1 MLNTKYYPLA
11 QRLLHWAIAFCIL
24 FMLFTVFLRLNWM
37 NKNEVAS
44 IIDDGLKGINANVAH
59 DDTVKIAK
67 HIRRP
72 MWDWHV
78 YIGYVLI
85 GLFALRM
92 ILFTIVKG
100 TLKNEDV
107 KKSFKETTRI
117 WVYRIF
123 YFLLGG
129 ILLTGF
135 LIVKG
140 PDSIH
145 KTMEEIHEYALYIVL
160 VFVLLHFFGVLI
172 AELTN
177 QKGIV
182 SGMINGG
189 DKSKK

>member
-1 MLNTKYYPLA
+1 MNAKYYPLA

-37 NKNEVAS
+37 NKNEVAG

-67 HIRRP
+67 SIRKP
-72 MWDWHV
+72 MWNWHV
-78 YIGYVLI
+78 YIGYTLI
-85 GLFALRM
+85 GLFFLRM
-92 ILFTIVKG
+92 ILFTVVKG
-100 TLKNEDV
+100 TLKNEELD
-107 KKSFKETTRI
+107 KSFKEKARV
-117 WVYRIF
+117 WVYRVF
-123 YFLLGG
+123 YLLLGG

-135 LIVKG
+135 LIENG

-145 KTMEEIHEYALYIVL
+145 ENVEKIHANALYIIL
-160 VFVLLHFFGVLI
+160 AFITLHFFGVLI

-182 SGMINGG
+182 SRMINGG
-189 DKSKK
+189 DKPK